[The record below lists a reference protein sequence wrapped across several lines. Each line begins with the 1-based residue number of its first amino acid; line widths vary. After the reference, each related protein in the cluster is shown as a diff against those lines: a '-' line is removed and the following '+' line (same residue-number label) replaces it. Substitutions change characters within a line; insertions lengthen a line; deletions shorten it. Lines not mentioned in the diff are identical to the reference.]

1 MAVVIFLS
9 GFLLGLLA
17 LALAEGAAIV
27 WAVRA
32 LRRGRP
38 RPPSPPPEAAAA
50 ELSGDRPIPTE
61 KQVRLLVF
69 TLCTFLFFPIF
80 LSSLLAL
87 QLEAKNGEVAGE
99 LYSVC
104 RVETRPCGICK
115 IFVVEFLVGIREVI
129 CTYSQF
135 VPALGGI

>member
-17 LALAEGAAIV
+17 LALAEGAALL

-50 ELSGDRPIPTE
+50 ELSGDRPVPTE
-61 KQVRLLVF
+61 KQVRLLVL
-69 TLCTFLFFPIF
+69 TLCTFLFLPIS

-87 QLEAKNGEVAGE
+87 QLEAKKKKKRESCRRALFDLYAE
-99 LYSVC
+99 LKPD
-104 RVETRPCGICK
+104 RVEFPK
-115 IFVVEFLVGIREVI
+115 YLWLN
-129 CTYSQF
+129 S
-135 VPALGGI
+135 